1 MFLTQIAQHYLSRE
15 NLEDYCFVFPNNRSA
30 QFFAKTLQE
39 RATSTLLMPNI
50 QSITDFLFDLTD
62 RVPITPLEGLIVLYQ
77 EYSKLFG
84 DQAAGIERFMFWGNV
99 ILNDFNDIDKN
110 LVDAKKLYTN
120 VSDLR
125 HISTDY
131 LDDDLRREISR
142 IFNVEGSNATKTE
155 RFWKHASSENHEG
168 VERDYFDLWER
179 LNQLYDN
186 FHATLTERGQ
196 ATLGMIHRLAVNS
209 VRDSVPFGFDKV
221 VFVGFGWLTVSEQ
234 QLFKLLQQRG
244 VAEFWWDDVSP
255 YMDDEANSGGRFI
268 HSLHRQFPM
277 PKDLDLASVQ
287 AGTQRITA
295 VEVPGFT
302 AQAKWAFQPVLNMI
316 QSGDIKVDENTG
328 NIVAADAIKTAV
340 IVPDESLLI
349 PLLNSVPEQVKALNV
364 TMGYSL
370 RNSAIVSL
378 VHIIARAHR
387 QATHNQRD
395 GQWYYYREDVKDILS
410 HPLVKS
416 AFTTDVLHLNNA
428 IDESN
433 TFNIAQQAFA
443 GTALEQVMLPL
454 ADTRS
459 TADVLAFIK
468 RLRDFALKI
477 GGTVPAPNADNAAP
491 DQDVITLSLTE
502 AFTTQYADVLEQI
515 AQLIVDYDLPLGD
528 DSVFYLIDR
537 LSSSGSIPFTGEPLE
552 GLQIMGVLEAR
563 CLDFDHVIIL
573 SANEG
578 TYPARS
584 VASSFIPADL
594 RRASLMP
601 CSAEQEAEA
610 TYQFYR
616 LITRARTVTMIY
628 NGQDTAA
635 ASGEPSH
642 FIEQLQ
648 KLYKCPVTRLIAQA
662 TVNAAQSLTIEVE
675 KTGAMVDGYLQ
686 PRSGVELSASSI
698 NEYLSCQLRFYLHH
712 IEHLDNDS
720 DTSEF
725 MDNGTFGTIVHDT
738 LQELYYPNVDGQERE
753 GTYRVSKEM
762 IEEFEK
768 NRMRQAI
775 ARNINKTYLCIA
787 NHDAPL
793 EGEAYIESETIATFV
808 RNVLRYDIQLLE
820 RSADKY
826 FEIVECEKTHH
837 VVVDADG
844 TKFNFQFKPDRVD
857 RIDGRL
863 RIVDYKTGGDKTDFK
878 DLSECFDSQ
887 ASYSNR
893 RHAVLQ
899 LLLYCNAWW
908 SEPGAQQ
915 EVIEPVIY
923 KIKEMEETGVTK
935 SGSQVLLERT
945 GELNQE
951 FLKQMG
957 TLVKEL
963 TSHEATM
970 TQHAKNDNCKY
981 CNFVDICRRD
991 VPSY

>member
-1 MFLTQIAQHYLSRE
+1 MKTFLQQVANHYL
-15 NLEDYCFVFPNNRSA
+15 NAQGLEDYCFVFPNRRSG
-30 QFFAKTLQE
+30 QFFSHYLQQDLVE
-39 RATSTLLMPNI
+39 ADRQNGMLKPHLMPRVT
-50 QSITDFLFDLTD
+50 SINDLVAELTGTVAATDIEMMFALYDAYCQVMGDKAQEFDKF
-62 RVPITPLEGLIVLYQ
+62 IYWAQLII
-77 EYSKLFG
+77 S
-84 DQAAGIERFMFWGNV
+84 
-99 ILNDFNDIDKN
+99 DFNDIDRSLADVHEIYQN
-110 LVDAKKLYTN
+110 LEDLHDLSSNYLSPEVEEKVRKIFGDSLFTAFFDTSADASLWR
-120 VSDLR
+120 L
-125 HISTDY
+125 
-131 LDDDLRREISR
+131 
-142 IFNVEGSNATKTE
+142 F
-155 RFWKHASSENHEG
+155 G
-168 VERDYFDLWER
+168 VEKSEETTGGRDVVKREFMSLWNALEDIFIGYHKALETKGVTTPGR
-179 LNQLYDN
+179 QL
-186 FHATLTERGQ
+186 
-196 ATLGMIHRLAVNS
+196 RLAAES
-209 VRDSVPFGFDKV
+209 GDASMSYSRM

-277 PKDLDLASVQ
+277 PEELNLASVQ

-340 IVPDESLLI
+340 IVPDENLLI

-433 TFNIAQQAFA
+433 TFNIAQQAFV

-477 GGTVPAPNADNAAP
+477 GGTVPAPDADNAAP

-648 KLYKCPVTRLIAQA
+648 KLYKCPVIRLIAQA

-915 EVIEPVIY
+915 EAIEPVIY
-923 KIKEMEETGVTK
+923 KIKEME
-935 SGSQVLLERT
+935 
-945 GELNQE
+945 GE
-951 FLKQMG
+951 
-957 TLVKEL
+957 
-963 TSHEATM
+963 A
-970 TQHAKNDNCKY
+970 
-981 CNFVDICRRD
+981 
-991 VPSY
+991 